1 MPKRASN
8 KLKSIIT
15 KLINGKIK
23 TDSYPL
29 HVCTKFIAD
38 LYHKQPLG
46 SSKNLA
52 LNERSSTKD
61 FQRI

>member
-29 HVCTKFIAD
+29 HVYTKSIA
-38 LYHKQPLG
+38 YMYQ
-46 SSKNLA
+46 KNYKSA
-52 LNERSSTKD
+52 RAIVYKE
-61 FQRI
+61 FQILQG